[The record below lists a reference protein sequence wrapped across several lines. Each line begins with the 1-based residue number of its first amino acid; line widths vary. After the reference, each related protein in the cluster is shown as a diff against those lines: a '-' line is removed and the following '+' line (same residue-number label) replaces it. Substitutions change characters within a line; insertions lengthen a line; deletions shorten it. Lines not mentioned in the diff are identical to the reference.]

1 MSHAHARG
9 QILDRHWTCRHF
21 RPLSCLDLG
30 LHRFASEKTGYH
42 HRCQS
47 YQGWNSLRSP
57 HIRQRLSAVSARV
70 FLTPV
75 SLAVLPSPPQLCQ
88 VYLCHSAYFHIR
100 LSPLA
105 HSKFHSK
112 AMEHGHNFRPLI
124 WTTQTSPRYF
134 RSTSWCT
141 DSPCDCK

>member
-1 MSHAHARG
+1 LG
-9 QILDRHWTCRHF
+9 
-21 RPLSCLDLG
+21 LG
-30 LHRFASEKTGYH
+30 LHRFASEKKVYH

-47 YQGWNSLRSP
+47 YQGWNSLHSP
-57 HIRQRLSAVSARV
+57 HIRQRLSAVSAGV

-75 SLAVLPSPPQLCQ
+75 SLAVLPYPPQLCQ

-100 LSPLA
+100 LLPLA

-134 RSTSWCT
+134 RSTSWYT